1 MTIFKLNKSYCPIIY
16 IILIGAFLIGCS
28 REESSSPNVKG
39 LLKSDTEVSRIAFG
53 SGIGSGIFQWN
64 DQPIWKTVVDAK
76 PDLFIFDGDAIYADF
91 DGKKVVP
98 VTAESL
104 TAEWQKMSA
113 LPNYQLL
120 KMNVPIMATW
130 DNHDYG
136 KHDGKADFHL
146 KEFSQKTFLDFF
158 DEPKDSE
165 RYKTPGIYDAKIF
178 GPEGKRTQIILLDNR
193 YFKGPFVL
201 KEYKEGERETLGLS
215 GSMGKYAPNN
225 DASVT
230 LLGPDQWHWLE
241 EQLKKTAEIRFIVS
255 GTQIIPD
262 LKEMDEWGNYP
273 LERKRLFDLIK
284 FTGAEGVVLLTGNV
298 HFSEVSKLETD
309 FYPLYDFTASGLDHV
324 NEKYANAPN
333 KYRVSGPCVVD
344 NFGLVEIN
352 WDANPGPQ
360 VTFKAVGLDG
370 KVVFEYKILIERG

>member
-1 MTIFKLNKSYCPIIY
+1 MKTNKSIFSIAIFISFFMFMP
-16 IILIGAFLIGCS
+16 FVSGCDRKS
-28 REESSSPNVKG
+28 
-39 LLKSDTEVSRIAFG
+39 SDTGDAEDGKTVHRIAFG
-53 SGIGSGIFQWN
+53 SGIFQWN
-64 DQPIWKTVVDAK
+64 EQPIWKTVVTAK
-76 PDLFIFDGDAIYADF
+76 PDLFIFNGDAIYADF

-98 VTAESL
+98 VTKESL
-104 TAEWQKMSA
+104 VAEWQKMA
-113 LPNYQLL
+113 VLPNYQFL
-120 KMNVPIMATW
+120 KKNVPIMATW

-158 DEPKDSE
+158 DEPNDSK
-165 RYKTPGIYDAKIF
+165 RYTTPGIYDAKIF
-178 GPEGKRTQIILLDNR
+178 GPEGKRVQIILLDNR

-225 DASVT
+225 DPSVT
-230 LLGPDQWHWLE
+230 FLGANQWQWLE
-241 EQLKKTAEIRFIVS
+241 TQLQKPVEIRFIVS

-262 LKEMDEWGNYP
+262 QKGMDEWGNYP
-273 LERKRLFDLIK
+273 LERQKLFDLIK
-284 FTGAEGVVLLTGNV
+284 TTGAESVILLTGNV

-309 FYPLYDFTASGLDHV
+309 FYPIFEFTASGLDHV

-333 KYRVSGPCVVD
+333 KYRVTGPCVMD
-344 NFGLVEIN
+344 NFGLVEID
-352 WDANPGPQ
+352 WDTKLTPQ

-370 KVVFEYKILIERG
+370 STVFNHQINLDELHMASEK